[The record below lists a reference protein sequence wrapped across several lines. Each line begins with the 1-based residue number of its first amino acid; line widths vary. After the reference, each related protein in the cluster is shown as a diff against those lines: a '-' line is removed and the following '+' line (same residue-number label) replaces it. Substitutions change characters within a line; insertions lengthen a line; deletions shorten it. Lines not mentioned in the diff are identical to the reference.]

1 MRIVIAGA
9 VSSTLTTL
17 KKLVEHQMDIV
28 GVLGYEPASLKNVS
42 AYTLL
47 KPIALENGLDY
58 KPFVKIND
66 EHIVEQVKSWKP
78 DLLFVVGLSQL
89 IGDNLINSA
98 THGVVG
104 FHPTSL
110 PRGRGRA
117 PIAWSILNE
126 KQAGANFFLIDDGVD
141 SGPILAQQLFD
152 IGEDDYAE
160 DFELK
165 MIDAIHKALDN
176 WLPELK
182 KGTIKAVPQN
192 DEIANYYGRRAP
204 NDGCISWDAPAVEIY
219 RLIRASSR
227 PHPGAFSFKEN
238 IRVLIWKA
246 RPEKNLK
253 ITGVTGRVLDVNEN
267 GDALV
272 QTGEGLLWL
281 TEYEL
286 YDFGGN
292 KIEEKLKVGQKL
304 GYYIDLELFKLKK
317 EIQQL
322 KKKLK

>member
-42 AYTLL
+42 AYTRL
-47 KPIALENGLDY
+47 KPVALENELDY

-66 EHIVEQVKSWKP
+66 ESIVAQVKSWKP

-89 IGDNLINSA
+89 IGDELINSA

-117 PIAWSILNE
+117 PIAWAILNE

-152 IGEDDYAE
+152 IEDDDYAE

-165 MIDAIHKALDN
+165 MIDAINKALDN
-176 WLPELK
+176 WLPQLK
-182 KGTIKAVPQN
+182 KGVVNAIPQN
-192 DEIANYYGRRAP
+192 DEHASYYGRRAP
-204 NDGCISWDAPAVEIY
+204 NDGCINWHLSATEIY
-219 RLIRASSR
+219 KLIRASSR
-227 PHPGAFSFKEN
+227 PHPGAFTFKEN
-238 IRVLIWKA
+238 IRVLVWKA
-246 RPEKNLK
+246 RPEKTRN
-253 ITGVTGRVLDVNEN
+253 ITGVIGRVLEVNEK
-267 GDALV
+267 GEALV
-272 QTGEGLLWL
+272 QAGEGLLWL

-286 YDFGGN
+286 YDFDEN
-292 KIEEKLKVGQKL
+292 QLDQNLKVGQKL
-304 GYYIDLELFKLKK
+304 GYHIDLELFKLKK
-317 EIQQL
+317 EIKQL
-322 KKKLK
+322 KNKLK

>member
-47 KPIALENGLDY
+47 KPVALENDLDY

-66 EHIVEQVKSWKP
+66 EAIVEQVKAWKP

-89 IGDNLINSA
+89 IKDDLINIP

-117 PIAWSILNE
+117 PIAWSIINE
-126 KQAGANFFLIDDGVD
+126 KRAGANFFLIDDGVD
-141 SGPILAQQLFD
+141 SGPILAQELFD
-152 IGEDDYAE
+152 IEADDYAE

-165 MIDAIHKALDN
+165 MIDAIQNALDK

-182 KGTIKAVPQN
+182 KGIVNAVPQN
-192 DEIANYYGRRAP
+192 DAEASYYARRAP
-204 NDGCISWDAPAVEIY
+204 NDGCISWNNSAEEIY
-219 RLIRASSR
+219 TLIRASSR
-227 PHPGAFSFKEN
+227 PHPGAFTFKEN
-238 IRVLIWKA
+238 IRVLVWKA
-246 RPEKNLK
+246 RPENELK
-253 ITGVTGRVLDVNEN
+253 ITGVVGRVLDVDEN
-267 GDALV
+267 GHALV
-272 QTGEGLLWL
+272 QTGNGLLWL

-286 YDFGGN
+286 YDFDDN
-292 KIEEKLKVGQKL
+292 QLKEKLRVGQKL
-304 GYYIDLELFKLKK
+304 GYYTDLEIYRLKK
-317 EIQQL
+317 EIKQL
-322 KKKLK
+322 KNQLQ